1 MCGIVGYIG
10 DRSAKEIVIDGLKK
24 LEYRGYDS
32 AGIALCK
39 NGKIKIKKEIGKI
52 ENLEKITGDASFDGN
67 VGIGHTRWATH
78 GTPSKVNA
86 HPQLSADGRIAV
98 VHNGIIEN
106 YEELK
111 AELERKDIK
120 FVSET
125 DTEVI
130 AQMIGALYKGDIFDA
145 VNKAVKKFR
154 GSYAIGVIAAD
165 EPDRL
170 VAVRKDAPLVAGL
183 GEDGNFI
190 ASDVP
195 AILKETRDVYFIDND
210 ETVVLT
216 RDDVK
221 IYDDIKNPVE
231 HQTEHIEWDIN
242 AAEKGGYE
250 HFMIKEIFE
259 QPEGISETLRR
270 RLTDSGEI
278 RLDSISMT
286 KRDIQNI
293 DRIYIVAC
301 GTAYHAGIA
310 GKYIIEKLVKI
321 PVEADIASEFRYRD
335 TFVDEHTLFIAIS
348 QIGRA
353 HV

>member
-1 MCGIVGYIG
+1 M
-10 DRSAKEIVIDGLKK
+10 
-24 LEYRGYDS
+24 
-32 AGIALCK
+32 
-39 NGKIKIKKEIGKI
+39 
-52 ENLEKITGDASFDGN
+52 
-67 VGIGHTRWATH
+67 
-78 GTPSKVNA
+78 NA

-170 VAVRKDAPLVAGL
+170 VAIRKDAPLVAGL

-210 ETVVLT
+210 FAQGFV
-216 RDDVK
+216 RCACYQGWQNSYK
-221 IYDDIKNPVE
+221 KN
-231 HQTEHIEWDIN
+231 
-242 AAEKGGYE
+242 
-250 HFMIKEIFE
+250 
-259 QPEGISETLRR
+259 
-270 RLTDSGEI
+270 
-278 RLDSISMT
+278 
-286 KRDIQNI
+286 
-293 DRIYIVAC
+293 
-301 GTAYHAGIA
+301 
-310 GKYIIEKLVKI
+310 
-321 PVEADIASEFRYRD
+321 
-335 TFVDEHTLFIAIS
+335 
-348 QIGRA
+348 
-353 HV
+353 